1 MGLFDKIKNMFT
13 EEEEYEEEEKEPI
26 KKEVFQVEIPAPK
39 IEEKKEEEEEEPKK
53 EEKFVF
59 PVYFDDSDFIEDEP
73 PRKPVEKPAYGQ
85 PYGAQRPRR
94 EEYDR
99 RPQVPEKKEE
109 PKKKFKLS
117 PVISPVYGIL
127 DKNYKKEDIIEK
139 KTEPEDY
146 FGYKGDTA
154 LRVDKVRKKAFGTL
168 EDDLES
174 TLSHVDIDDYKEV
187 EQVVTKEAKE
197 ELEKEAVEGP
207 VLEDMFFD
215 SDMTLEDA
223 INEYDSRNKV
233 KEETEDIEE
242 TEEVN
247 EKKDDL
253 IESDLFN
260 LIDSMYDKEPKEE
273 E

>member
-13 EEEEYEEEEKEPI
+13 EEEEVEEEKEPI

-39 IEEKKEEEEEEPKK
+39 IEEKKEEVKEEPKKEVKK

-59 PVYFDDSDFIEDEP
+59 PVYFDDSDFEEEEP
-73 PRKPVEKPAYGQ
+73 PKKVVEKQVYSQKAYVA
-85 PYGAQRPRR
+85 PQRSTR
-94 EEYDR
+94 EEREKYSQ
-99 RPQVPEKKEE
+99 PAPKKEE
-109 PKKKFKLS
+109 THKKFKLS

-139 KTEPEDY
+139 KREPEDY
-146 FGYKGDTA
+146 YGYKGDTA

-174 TLSHVDIDDYKEV
+174 TLSRVEIDDYKEV
-187 EQVVTKEAKE
+187 EQVVTKETKE
-197 ELEKEAVEGP
+197 KLEKEATEAP
-207 VLEDMFFD
+207 ELEDMFFS

-223 INEYDSRNKV
+223 INEYDNRNK
-233 KEETEDIEE
+233 
-242 TEEVN
+242 EVIATN
-247 EKKDDL
+247 EKDDL

-260 LIDSMYDKEPKEE
+260 LIDSMYDKESKEE
-273 E
+273 EWQTHC

>member
-39 IEEKKEEEEEEPKK
+39 IEEKKEEIKEEPKKELPKK

-59 PVYFDDSDFIEDEP
+59 PVYFDDSDFEEEP
-73 PRKPVEKPAYGQ
+73 PKKPVTQQ
-85 PYGAQRPRR
+85 PYNQSTYAAPQRVTR
-94 EEYDR
+94 EERER
-99 RPQVPEKKEE
+99 RPQPVQPKEE
-109 PKKKFKLS
+109 QHKRFKLS

-139 KTEPEDY
+139 KREPEDY
-146 FGYKGDTA
+146 FGYKGDSA

-168 EDDLES
+168 EDELES
-174 TLSHVDIDDYKEV
+174 TLSHVEIDDYNEV
-187 EQVVTKEAKE
+187 EQVVTKETKE
-197 ELEKEAVEGP
+197 KLEQEAVAEP
-207 VLEDMFFD
+207 ELEDMFFN
-215 SDMTLEDA
+215 SEMTLEDA
-223 INEYDSRNKV
+223 INEYDSKNK
-233 KEETEDIEE
+233 KSDETLE
-242 TEEVN
+242 
-247 EKKDDL
+247 KDDL

-260 LIDSMYDKEPKEE
+260 LIDSMYDKESKEE